1 MEAPCSLSHRNSP
14 KVPISKISET
24 NTMRHIKKFVSSGSR
39 GLRGGRCITFCSD
52 GSKANVKARVT
63 AVIIFTHSICTG
75 VMGRARPMTIAAMMV
90 SDCPPLVGRI
100 KRMASESERI
110 EEVRKYIEATIAE
123 IDSHTE
129 DMEKLFKMDRWSKD
143 SALYEIII
151 NSYERHRNTLKRIQ
165 KIVEGGKVESGLY
178 TLSAKSEIDMVKERI
193 EKLEND
199 LVNSESKLSDS
210 EILDG
215 FSEIKSGEAGRM
227 SERKPKE

>member
-1 MEAPCSLSHRNSP
+1 
-14 KVPISKISET
+14 
-24 NTMRHIKKFVSSGSR
+24 
-39 GLRGGRCITFCSD
+39 
-52 GSKANVKARVT
+52 
-63 AVIIFTHSICTG
+63 
-75 VMGRARPMTIAAMMV
+75 
-90 SDCPPLVGRI
+90 
-100 KRMASESERI
+100 MASESERI

-143 SALYEIII
+143 STLYEIII

-165 KIVEGGKVESGLY
+165 KMVEGGKVESGLY
-178 TLSAKSEIDMVKERI
+178 TISTKSEIDMVKERI

-199 LVNSESKLSDS
+199 LMKEHMEDSESKLSDS

-227 SERKPKE
+227 SERKPKESNP